1 MKRLSPNAAL
11 EVDLVRSRSIVD
23 HVGRLAIDR
32 SGAVFEYD
40 PTFIASGI
48 EIDPLTPP
56 LAGTIAAPQPRV
68 FGGLH
73 GVFADSLP
81 DAWGEELVR
90 RRCSREGIAY
100 ESLTSLDRL
109 AIVGR
114 RGMGALAYRPAI
126 AETADDAVDFDALA
140 RGATEIL
147 EGRDSDVLP
156 ELERLGGSSGGA
168 RPKILVALDALG
180 NARAGDDEI
189 PDGFEA
195 WLVKFR
201 SSRDV
206 SDIGPLEA
214 AYASMARA
222 AGIDV
227 PDHRL
232 IPSPRNA
239 AGYFASKRFDRGPGG
254 LRRHVV
260 SVAGTLDI
268 DWTVPQI
275 DYGNLLRLVR
285 RVTRSRS
292 EVEQMLRRMVFNIVA
307 HNRDDHAKQHAFI
320 YGEDRR
326 WQLAPAYDLS
336 YSSGPNGEHYLAV
349 AGKAADVG
357 PEAILATSRAQ
368 DVKDRRLKE
377 IVVEVIAAV
386 ERFHEFATEYGV
398 SRQTLQTVKRAL
410 RASIARISPLLG
422 KSSAQA

>member
-1 MKRLSPNAAL
+1 MKQLSPNAVL
-11 EVDLVRSRSIVD
+11 EVDLVLSASTVV
-23 HVGRLAIDR
+23 HVGRLAIDWP
-32 SGAVFEYD
+32 GAVFEYD
-40 PTFIASGI
+40 AAFIASGFEI
-48 EIDPLTPP
+48 EP
-56 LAGTIAAPQPRV
+56 LAVPAAGPIPAREPRV
-68 FGGLH
+68 FNGLH

-90 RRCSREGIAY
+90 RRCRREGVAY
-100 ESLTSLDRL
+100 DGLTSLDRL

-114 RGMGALAYRPAI
+114 RGMGALAYRPAVP
-126 AETADDAVDFDALA
+126 DDGDVVVDFDALA
-140 RGATEIL
+140 HGATEIL
-147 EGRDSDVLP
+147 EGRDSDLLP

-168 RPKILVALDALG
+168 RPKILVALDAAG

-189 PDGFEA
+189 PDGFDG

-232 IPSPRNA
+232 IPSATNA

-254 LRRHVV
+254 VRRHVL

-268 DWTVPQI
+268 DWTIPQI

-285 RVTRSRS
+285 RVTRSGA
-292 EVEQMLRRMVFNIVA
+292 EVEQMLRRMVFNVVA
-307 HNRDDHAKQHAFI
+307 HNRDDHAKQHAFV

-326 WQLAPAYDLS
+326 WHLAPAYDLS
-336 YSSGPNGEHYLAV
+336 YSSGPNGQHYLAV
-349 AGKAADVG
+349 AGETVDIG
-357 PEAILATSRAQ
+357 SDAILETAAAQ
-368 DVKDRRLKE
+368 DVKRRRLST
-377 IVVEVIAAV
+377 IVADVLGAV
-386 ERFHEFATEYGV
+386 ERFPEFASDYGV
-398 SRQTLQTVKRAL
+398 SRRTIQEVQRAVGPAIGRVSAL
-410 RASIARISPLLG
+410 R
-422 KSSAQA
+422 Q

>member
-1 MKRLSPNAAL
+1 MRLLSPNAIL
-11 EVDLVRSRSIVD
+11 ELDLVRSSSIVE

-40 PTFIASGI
+40 AAFIASGREI
-48 EIDPLTPP
+48 EPLVPP
-56 LAGTIAAPQPRV
+56 IAEPIAARAPRI

-90 RRCSREGIAY
+90 RRCRREGIAY
-100 ESLTSLDRL
+100 ETLTSLDRL

-126 AETADDAVDFDALA
+126 PETANDVVDFDDLA
-140 RGATEIL
+140 RGAAEIL
-147 EGRDSDVLP
+147 EGRDCDVLP

-168 RPKILVALDALG
+168 RPKVLVALDAFG

-189 PDGFEA
+189 PDGFDG

-201 SSRDV
+201 SCHDMSDV
-206 SDIGPLEA
+206 GPLEA

-232 IPSPRNA
+232 IPSATA

-254 LRRHVV
+254 VRRHVV

-285 RVTRSRS
+285 RVTRSAS
-292 EVEQMLRRMVFNIVA
+292 EVEQMLRRMIFNIVA

-326 WQLAPAYDLS
+326 WRLAPAYDLS
-336 YSSGPNGEHYLAV
+336 YSSGPNGQHYLAV
-349 AGKAADVG
+349 AGEAADVG
-357 PEAILATSRAQ
+357 PDAILATARAQ
-368 DVKDRRLKE
+368 DVKDRRLKA
-377 IVVEVIAAV
+377 IVADVIAAV
-386 ERFHEFATEYGV
+386 ERFAEFASEYGV
-398 SRQTLQTVKRAL
+398 SRRTTQDVQRAL
-410 RASIARISPLLG
+410 RPAILRISPL
-422 KSSAQA
+422 S

>member
-1 MKRLSPNAAL
+1 MKQLSPNAVL
-11 EVDLVRSRSIVD
+11 DVDLVLSSSTVV

-32 SGAVFEYD
+32 PGAVFEYD
-40 PTFIASGI
+40 AAFIASGFEI
-48 EIDPLTPP
+48 EP
-56 LAGTIAAPQPRV
+56 LAVPATGPIPAREPRV
-68 FGGLH
+68 FNGLH

-90 RRCSREGIAY
+90 RRCRREGVAY
-100 ESLTSLDRL
+100 DGLTSLDRL

-114 RGMGALAYRPAI
+114 RGMGALAYRPAVP
-126 AETADDAVDFDALA
+126 DDGDVVVDFDALA
-140 RGATEIL
+140 HGATEIL
-147 EGRDSDVLP
+147 EGRDSDLLP

-168 RPKILVALDALG
+168 RPKILVALDAAG

-189 PDGFEA
+189 PDGFDG

-232 IPSPRNA
+232 IPSATNA
-239 AGYFASKRFDRGPGG
+239 AGYFASKRFDRSPGG
-254 LRRHVV
+254 VRRHVL

-268 DWTVPQI
+268 DWTIPQI

-285 RVTRSRS
+285 RVTRSGA
-292 EVEQMLRRMVFNIVA
+292 EVEQMLRRMVFNVIA
-307 HNRDDHAKQHAFI
+307 HNRDDHAKQHAFV

-326 WQLAPAYDLS
+326 WHLAPAYDLS
-336 YSSGPNGEHYLAV
+336 YSSGPNGQHYLAV
-349 AGKAADVG
+349 AGEAVDIG
-357 PEAILATSRAQ
+357 PDAILETAAAQ
-368 DVKDRRLKE
+368 DVKRRRLST
-377 IVVEVIAAV
+377 IVADVLGAV
-386 ERFHEFATEYGV
+386 ERFPEFASDYGV
-398 SRQTLQTVKRAL
+398 SRRTIQEVQRAVGPAIGRVSAL
-410 RASIARISPLLG
+410 R
-422 KSSAQA
+422 Q